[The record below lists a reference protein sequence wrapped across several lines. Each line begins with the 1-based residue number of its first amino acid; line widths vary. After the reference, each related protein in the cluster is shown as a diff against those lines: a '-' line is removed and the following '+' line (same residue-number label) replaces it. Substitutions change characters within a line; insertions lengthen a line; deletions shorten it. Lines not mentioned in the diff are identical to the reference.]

1 MELRGGEGG
10 GPGHGRRWEGV
21 EDGRERA
28 GEAIFGRPPDEIN
41 ITNTQT
47 NVIAFTSLIARRKIL
62 LLWKSPLPPSFKM
75 WLSDTMSLLKLEKI
89 KFTLRGSSD
98 KFYAHWRPLIS
109 YVDRLPPDMVSL

>member
-1 MELRGGEGG
+1 MELRGGEEG
-10 GPGHGRRWEGV
+10 GPGMGG
-21 EDGRERA
+21 
-28 GEAIFGRPPDEIN
+28 AIFGRPPDEIN